1 LSTRKRIGVVP
12 LANYS
17 AIAEELRQIL
27 PNWEAN
33 VIQTN
38 NGISGTRLGM
48 ELWSHRLDSLSYE
61 QRKNLMVF
69 LMRYLIN
76 QG

>member
-1 LSTRKRIGVVP
+1 MSTRERICVVP

-17 AIAEELRQIL
+17 EIAEELRQIL

-33 VIQTN
+33 VIQT
-38 NGISGTRLGM
+38 GSRFGVGLGM
-48 ELWSHRLDSLSYE
+48 ELWSHRLDSLSDE
-61 QRKNLMVF
+61 QRKNLMIF
-69 LMRYLIN
+69 MIRHKIS